1 MLWNY
6 NYTEQ
11 IPYPEPFRFTS
22 REYKISSKTSIKGDE
37 LLSSWLI
44 KDSRI
49 IRKQFFNKV
58 KLLKNLSVLG
68 TRERRLNII
77 DNYINKLKKCYNDH
91 RNILVNDITDP
102 STKFEPCQVELI
114 DNTVTFDGLSRMA
127 EIFTNQSVE
136 FFTFLEIGESDY
148 EVDKLNGALGL
159 PISRV
164 NVLDLGWFEPKGTTI
179 QTGSMFPEDTQ
190 GGVISEAG
198 AFDKPVGGRMWWR
211 VLIEDPNRRVETVG
225 GQTVPSVAHIHMLKA
240 K

>member
-1 MLWNY
+1 MSLKIETKEY
-6 NYTEQ
+6 N
-11 IPYPEPFRFTS
+11 IKS
-22 REYKISSKTSIKGDE
+22 NTSIKGDE
-37 LLSSWLI
+37 LLSSWYI

-77 DNYINKLKKCYNDH
+77 QDYTTKLEKCYNDH
-91 RNILVNDITDP
+91 RSVLVNDHTDP
-102 STKFEPCQVELI
+102 STKFEPEQVQLI

-136 FFTFLEIGESDY
+136 FFTYLEIGESDY

-159 PISRV
+159 PIARV

-190 GGVISEAG
+190 GGLISEAG

-211 VLIEDPNRRVETVG
+211 VLIEDVNKRVETMG
-225 GQTVPSVAHIHMLKA
+225 GVTVRSVARIHMLKA